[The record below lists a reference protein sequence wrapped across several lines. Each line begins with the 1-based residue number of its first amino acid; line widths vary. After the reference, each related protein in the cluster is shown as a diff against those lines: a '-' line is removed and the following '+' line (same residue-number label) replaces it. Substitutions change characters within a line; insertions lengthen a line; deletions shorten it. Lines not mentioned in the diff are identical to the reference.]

1 MGKLVRCGAGH
12 VYDSSAHAAC
22 PECARVGAD
31 EAPAGDAGAPD
42 HAIAPRAAPLIPTR
56 IPLPWLAGGGLA
68 VLLAVVAGTYLL
80 RAPAPPSDTT
90 GEVPEQ
96 QASSKIQPQPG
107 PASPGSAGGAPA
119 GSPASPKPSAS
130 TAASADPTGDP
141 EYQACKKTAGDASIA
156 ACDRAIAAGKWDG
169 ANLSALYRYR
179 GFARVHGDKHETD
192 AALDDYGEAIRLD
205 PANFIAYALRSEL
218 YGEAGKDDRALKDLN
233 RVIELK
239 PRADYFNNRGTYFR
253 KLGQL
258 DRAIGD
264 FDRSIALDPKY
275 YLPYWNRGL
284 AYQDKGDTD
293 RATADYRQALSLN
306 PPADLKTKIVARL
319 AIVGSSA
326 GSAGAGRPDSSSG
339 PQPNPDT
346 KPESST
352 NPAPQ
357 GVVPKSATGSANA
370 TSLLKQGLAY
380 LAKNDYDGAI
390 TDLNQAIRLN
400 ANNATAFAARGEAYR
415 GKGDTERAIQDFTQA
430 IQLDPGQSYAYE
442 KRGGAYL
449 QKGLYETAIR
459 DFDDAIR
466 LNPQNA
472 AAYKYRATAYL
483 ELKNYQRAVQDF
495 SAAIAIDPNYAEA
508 YADRAL
514 AYQNLFDEEDAA
526 LDDFNTA
533 VRLDPTDALTYK
545 NRAFLHWKRREVDQ
559 ASIDFMVA
567 LSLRPG
573 DNSLRQQIHAAR
585 AQLGNPRINP
595 DPVHKLSRRAR
606 SSQDFQACE
615 KSSGEQALAACTRA
629 IDSGKLSGTD
639 LAALYTN
646 RGVHRRNGG
655 DFDGALSDY
664 DEALKL
670 DANFATALNNRS
682 DVDGKKGDYDKAI
695 EDAERAIRIY
705 PNYRNALINRGI
717 ALAKMGKLND
727 AIVNFNQAIG
737 IDPTS
742 PRAFMNRGQAW
753 LDMGQ
758 RERAKFDFGVALS
771 RSTDDEQKRKLQ
783 EMLDSL
789 GGLPGV
795 SALDASS
802 DSPGTEG
809 TPSAGSTDASRRS
822 SSPRVIFNPA
832 DIQ

>member
-31 EAPAGDAGAPD
+31 EATAGDAGGPD
-42 HAIAPRAAPLIPTR
+42 HAIAPRAAPLIQTD

-68 VLLAVVAGTYLL
+68 ALLAVVAGIYLL

-90 GEVPEQ
+90 GEVPQEQ
-96 QASSKIQPQPG
+96 ESSKVQPQPG
-107 PASPGSAGGAPA
+107 PASPGPAG
-119 GSPASPKPSAS
+119 GSPASPKPSAP
-130 TAASADPTGDP
+130 TAASADSTGDP

-156 ACDRAIAAGKWDG
+156 ACDRAIAAGKWNG

-179 GFARVHGDKHETD
+179 GFARVHGGKHEPD

-205 PANFIAYALRSEL
+205 PENFIAYALRSEL
-218 YGEAGKDDRALKDLN
+218 YGEAGKDDLALKDLN

-258 DRAIGD
+258 DRAIED
-264 FDRSIALDPKY
+264 FDRSVALDPKY
-275 YLPYWNRGL
+275 HVAYWNRGL
-284 AYQDKGDTD
+284 AYQDKGDKE
-293 RATADYRQALSLN
+293 RAAADYRQALLMN
-306 PPADLKTKIVARL
+306 PSADLKTKIQARL
-319 AIVGSSA
+319 AALGSVA
-326 GSAGAGRPDSSSG
+326 GSPAQGTPSSSSG
-339 PQPNPDT
+339 RQAIPATQP
-346 KPESST
+346 KLST
-352 NPAPQ
+352 PPAPQ
-357 GVVPKSATGSANA
+357 GPIPQSATEGANA
-370 TSLLKQGLAY
+370 TSHLKQGLEY

-390 TDLNQAIRLN
+390 TDLNQAIRLD
-400 ANNATAFAARGEAYR
+400 AKNATAYAARGEAYR
-415 GKGDTERAIQDFTQA
+415 GKGDTERAIQDLTQA
-430 IQLDPGQSYAYE
+430 IQLDPEQSYAYE

-514 AYQNLFDEEDAA
+514 AYQNLFDEEGAA

-545 NRAFLHWKRREVDQ
+545 NRAFLHWKRRELGQ

-567 LSLRPG
+567 LSLRPD
-573 DNSLRQQIHAAR
+573 DNNLRQQVHAAR
-585 AQLGNPRINP
+585 AQLGNVRINP
-595 DPVHKLSRRAR
+595 EPVHKLSRRAR
-606 SSQDFQACE
+606 SNQDFQACE

-655 DFDGALSDY
+655 DLDGALSDY

-670 DANFATALNNRS
+670 DENFATALNNRS
-682 DVDGKKGDYDKAI
+682 DVDAKKGDYDKAI

-705 PNYRNALINRGI
+705 PNYRNALINRGV

-727 AIVNFNQAIG
+727 AIVSFNQAIG

-783 EMLDSL
+783 ETLDSL

-795 SALDASS
+795 SALDAPS

-809 TPSAGSTDASRRS
+809 TPSAGATDAGRRS